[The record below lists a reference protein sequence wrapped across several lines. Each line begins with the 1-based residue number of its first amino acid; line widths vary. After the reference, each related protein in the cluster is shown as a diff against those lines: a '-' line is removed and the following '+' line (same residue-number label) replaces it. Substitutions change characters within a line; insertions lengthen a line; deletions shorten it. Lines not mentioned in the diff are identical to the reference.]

1 MGRLYDPGTAGN
13 TSSVSE
19 ICASSLRQ
27 QRNVQDRLIAALQ
40 VPQLAER
47 MRGGT
52 AVHEGL

>member
-1 MGRLYDPGTAGN
+1 MGRLYDPWTGGN
-13 TSSVSE
+13 TNSVSE
-19 ICASSLRQ
+19 TCASRRRQ
-27 QRNVQDRLIAALQ
+27 QRNVQDRLLAAVQ